1 MEDMDRI
8 LMEAIKSLETEVVQL
23 IVDNLLR
30 TGGNQVMSDQL
41 RNLREFYKGPAL
53 QLLNNTSDLLNDT
66 LTAAR
71 GDIDAMENVVK
82 RLSKHEQPLH
92 RFLFSVLI
100 SYRDCEMFRK
110 LMDRCYG
117 KTAPPGLVADLR
129 RRVVARLLGDL
140 RQTCMRTLSDYAHEN
155 DAFTIVLQLL
165 ESNHPLD
172 SIVAAVKSAESP
184 GSSTKLGS
192 GDKGLIM
199 HMAWAYHRTDV
210 VKEFLPDG
218 DELHWEDLVL
228 LMLEIFREYIRN
240 AQEDFLRVIVRH
252 IRGRGKQQWIDE
264 QLSKRGE
271 YEEQHRIYRNLHSV
285 EHRLWWEGGKTSP

>member
-1 MEDMDRI
+1 M
-8 LMEAIKSLETEVVQL
+8 
-23 IVDNLLR
+23 
-30 TGGNQVMSDQL
+30 
-41 RNLREFYKGPAL
+41 
-53 QLLNNTSDLLNDT
+53 
-66 LTAAR
+66 
-71 GDIDAMENVVK
+71 K

-100 SYRDCEMFRK
+100 SYRDCEMS
-110 LMDRCYG
+110 
-117 KTAPPGLVADLR
+117 
-129 RRVVARLLGDL
+129 
-140 RQTCMRTLSDYAHEN
+140 TLSDYAHEN

-199 HMAWAYHRTDV
+199 HMAWAYDRTDV

-218 DELHWEDLVL
+218 LHWEDLVL
-228 LMLEIFREYIRN
+228 LMLEIFRDYIRN
-240 AQEDFLRVIVRH
+240 EQEDFLRVIVRH

-271 YEEQHRIYRNLHSV
+271 YEEQHRIYRNLHSI